1 MLNRRALT
9 LGAMTATTALLPHA
23 SRAQSDYPNKALRLV
38 VPFPAGGATDVVAR
52 QYAQALGLQL
62 GREVVVEN
70 KAGASGA
77 IGTADV
83 ARSRPDG
90 YSLIFGTATTHA
102 LHNVV
107 AKVQLYDAVKDF
119 TPIGLIGAAPLVF
132 VANARLPGD
141 LRSIL
146 AQAKANPGTMS
157 YGSPG
162 QGTFMHLAAE
172 RLKQAADGAM
182 ITHVPY
188 RGSGPAMNDL
198 LGGHIAL
205 MVDTVATALPQHRSG
220 SVRILAIASEQRSP
234 LAPEIP
240 TIDEAMGMTGFAAA
254 LWNVVAVP
262 AGTPPEIVE
271 RLNAATLRIVAD
283 PAFIAKMSELGVEAA
298 RPASPSQARDYIIAE
313 QARWKPVM
321 EKAGIVAE

>member
-1 MLNRRALT
+1 MLNRRSLT
-9 LGAMTATTALLPHA
+9 LGAITAMSALLPHA

-52 QYAQALGLQL
+52 LYAQALGLQL

-102 LHNVV
+102 LHNIV

-119 TPIGLIGAAPLVF
+119 TPIGMIGAAPLVF
-132 VANARLPGD
+132 VANTRLSGD

-172 RLKQAADGAM
+172 RLKQAADGAL

-205 MVDTVATALPQHRSG
+205 IVDTVATALPPHRSG
-220 SVRILAIASEQRSP
+220 GVRILAIASEQRSP

-240 TIDEAMGMTGFAAA
+240 TIDEAMGVTGFAAA

-262 AGTPPEIVE
+262 TGTPPEIVE
-271 RLNAATLRIVAD
+271 RLNAATLRVVAD
-283 PAFIAKMSELGVEAA
+283 PAFIARMSELGVEAA
-298 RPASPSQARDYIIAE
+298 RPTSPSQARDYIIAE
-313 QARWKPVM
+313 QARWRPVV
-321 EKAGIVAE
+321 ERAGIVAE